1 MSELAS
7 IIAKLA
13 DVLKDLQALQGSI
26 PVNRQSDTVQIAEST
41 GTFDDSYSFVETSTC
56 SLGTGEASTCS
67 LGTGDASTCSL
78 GTGDASTVKNTI
90 IMPKIISKHDVAG
103 LDKKLEEYKRESDK
117 AVADAQPKI
126 PYQEVKLD
134 KDSIEQKVEEY
145 KRDLCQKA

>member
-1 MSELAS
+1 MSESAS

-56 SLGTGEASTCS
+56 SLGTGE
-67 LGTGDASTCSL
+67 ASTCSL